1 MSETNFWQSDTNFW
15 KIEDGRIVTLE
26 YGTKTIAETSKYTPV
41 GAYTS
46 FRTYN
51 SFGVLRLT
59 KHLDRLEETAKL
71 AGFDIKLDRE
81 SLIDTLIAL
90 LAVSRAEEKRIRI
103 TIDLEKQIGEI
114 YIAMEPLKVP
124 APEKYEKGILC
135 RTAEAHRDNPK
146 AKLSNFLSRAENIRD
161 QEEGEFDEILMYTA
175 EGDLLEGLSSN
186 FYGIIGDTIYT
197 AEDGVLSGTTR
208 DFVLKIAEKL
218 GVPVKLQPVNLRDI
232 DQLDEAFITSTS
244 RGVLPIQRI
253 DGISMKQGAPGPVTK
268 KLSDEFAAE
277 LSSGIENM
285 LYWGEADKR

>member
-15 KIEDGRIVTLE
+15 KIENGRIVTLE

-46 FRTYN
+46 FRTYD

-71 AGFDIKLDRE
+71 AGFTIKLDRG
-81 SLIDTLIAL
+81 SLIETLIAL
-90 LAVSRAEEKRIRI
+90 LAVSRSEEKKIRI
-103 TIDLEKQIGEI
+103 TIDLEKNIGDI

-124 APEKYEKGILC
+124 APEKYAQGILC

-146 AKLSNFLSRAENIRD
+146 AKLSNFLSRAENIRG
-161 QEEGEFDEILMYTA
+161 QEQGEFDEILMFTA
-175 EGDLLEGLSSN
+175 EGNLLEGLSSN
-186 FYGIIGDTIYT
+186 FYGIIGDTICT
-197 AEDGVLSGTTR
+197 AEEGVLSGTTR

-218 GVPVKLQPVNLRDI
+218 NIPVKLQPVKLRDI

-244 RGVLPIQRI
+244 RGVLPIRMI
-253 DGISMKQGAPGPVTK
+253 DGISMKKGAPGPVTK

-277 LSSGIENM
+277 LSSGIENL
-285 LYWGEADKR
+285 LYWEEPERS

>member
-15 KIEDGRIVTLE
+15 KIENGSIVCLE

-71 AGFDIKLDRE
+71 AGFDIRLDRE
-81 SLIDTLIAL
+81 SLIDTLITLIAF
-90 LAVSRAEEKRIRI
+90 SRVGDKRIRI

-124 APEKYEKGILC
+124 APEKYAQGIIC
-135 RTAEAHRDNPK
+135 KTAEAHRDNPK
-146 AKLSNFLSRAENIRD
+146 AKLSNFLSRADNIRG

-197 AEDGVLSGTTR
+197 AEEGVLSGTTR

-218 GVPVKLQPVNLRDI
+218 QIPVKFRPVNIRDI
-232 DQLDEAFITSTS
+232 EKLDEAFITSTS
-244 RGVLPIQRI
+244 RSVLPIRSI
-253 DGISMKQGAPGPVTK
+253 DGVSMKKEVPGPVTK

-285 LYWGEADKR
+285 LYWGEAD